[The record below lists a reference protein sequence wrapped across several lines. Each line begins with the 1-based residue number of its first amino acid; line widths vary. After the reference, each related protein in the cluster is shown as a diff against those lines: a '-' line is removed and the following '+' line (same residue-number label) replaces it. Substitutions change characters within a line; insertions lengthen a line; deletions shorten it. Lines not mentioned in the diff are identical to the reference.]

1 MIRRGNSKCWKIYI
15 LLYFSIICERVSTV
29 IFLDIF
35 TFLSLCWNRFFDF
48 GWFQNLKIFIFFW
61 VVWENKS
68 YFVWKLLFNLQTMHL
83 LARRKSGKRRIIQVS
98 SSPPPPKIIR
108 TADSWFAISYFSC
121 LLFLFSMISSFFE
134 WISLFI

>member
-1 MIRRGNSKCWKIYI
+1 MLENIYSFI
-15 LLYFSIICERVSTV
+15 LFHYLWEGFHCHFLRYIYFSLLMLKS
-29 IFLDIF
+29 IF
-35 TFLSLCWNRFFDF
+35 
-48 GWFQNLKIFIFFW
+48 WFWLISKSENFIFFW